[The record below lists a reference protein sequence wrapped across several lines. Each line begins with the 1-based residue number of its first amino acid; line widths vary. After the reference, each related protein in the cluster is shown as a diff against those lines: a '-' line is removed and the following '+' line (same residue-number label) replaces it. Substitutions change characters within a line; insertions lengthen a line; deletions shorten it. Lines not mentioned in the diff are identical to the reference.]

1 MRITKDQAAEN
12 RERVIDEAAKL
23 FRQRGFDAVGVAEL
37 MRAAGLTHGG
47 FYNHFPSKDAL
58 EAAACERIFSRSIAN
73 LEAIAE
79 VAEPATRRRAF
90 SSYAENYVSAENR
103 DALAPRCPMIAFAGD
118 VPRQSAEV
126 RDAYAE
132 GLRAYLDALARASDQ
147 SDPDV
152 NMLSS
157 NTRNGSARLPSRAAS
172 PRRTRNCRMKSCARR
187 AFRSARSPT
196 PAGRNPAPCGE
207 SRGDS

>member
-47 FYNHFPSKDAL
+47 FYNHFPSKDAR

-147 SDPDV
+147 SDPAGRQHALQQYAQWVGALTLARSVAASDPE
-152 NMLSS
+152 LSDEI
-157 NTRNGSARLPSRAAS
+157 LRAA
-172 PRRTRNCRMKSCARR
+172 RVQV
-187 AFRSARSPT
+187 SAIADT
-196 PAGRNPAPCGE
+196 
-207 SRGDS
+207 SRP